1 MTPRCLLIIS
11 LWSFGLSSQC
21 WSTDVSTAQRPN
33 IVLIMADDLGYECIG
48 INGSTQY
55 QTPHLDQIASKGMR
69 FIQCHAQPLCTPTR
83 VKLMTGLS
91 NARNYS
97 AFSILPRDQKT
108 IGQYF
113 KQAGYRTCVAGKWQL
128 YGAEHYSPQFRE
140 KGTLPEQAGFES
152 TCLWQVDKSG
162 SRFFAP
168 LMYVDG
174 KNIQFSD
181 DQYGPQVA
189 TDYILKFMEQK
200 RKEAFFVYYPMIL
213 THSPFVPTPLSK
225 SPSSK
230 DKQKNF
236 ADMVHYMDF
245 TIGRIVNKV
254 KELGLAE
261 NTLIMFVGDNGTH
274 TTLESKLGERVVRG
288 GKGKTTNAGTH
299 VPMVAYWPGV
309 IEPGEVNDKLI
320 DMSDFLPTC
329 LAACSIEA
337 TNQIDGLSFFH
348 QLIGKPGIDRKWIY
362 CYYNPR
368 PERTEASYFIRDT
381 RYKLY
386 GDERFYDL
394 KADHLENSPIT
405 QPKGDTL
412 KAFSELRTTLDSLPT
427 KGTKLLQF
435 PR

>member
-1 MTPRCLLIIS
+1 MKPRCLIIIG
-11 LWSFGLSSQC
+11 LLFFGLTSRC

-33 IVLIMADDLGYECIG
+33 VVLIMADDLGYECIG
-48 INGSTQY
+48 FNGSTQY
-55 QTPHLDQIASKGMR
+55 QTPYLDQIASQGMR
-69 FIQCHAQPLCTPTR
+69 FINCHAQPLCTPTR

-113 KQAGYRTCVAGKWQL
+113 KQSGYRTCAAGKWQL
-128 YGAEHYSPQFRE
+128 YGAEHYASQFRE

-181 DQYGPQVA
+181 DQYGPKVA

-200 RKEAFFVYYPMIL
+200 RKEPFFVYYPMIL

-309 IEPGEVNDKLI
+309 IKPGEVNDNLI

-329 LAACSIEA
+329 LAACRIEE
-337 TNQIDGLSFFH
+337 TNQLDGLSFFVP
-348 QLIGKPGIDRKWIY
+348 GKFLVG
-362 CYYNPR
+362 
-368 PERTEASYFIRDT
+368 
-381 RYKLY
+381 
-386 GDERFYDL
+386 
-394 KADHLENSPIT
+394 
-405 QPKGDTL
+405 
-412 KAFSELRTTLDSLPT
+412 SEMSCRI
-427 KGTKLLQF
+427 KVH
-435 PR
+435 

>member
-11 LWSFGLSSQC
+11 LLSFGLSSQC

-245 TIGRIVNKV
+245 TISRIVNKV

-309 IEPGEVNDKLI
+309 IEPGEVNDNLI

-381 RYKLY
+381 QYKLY

-394 KADHLENSPIT
+394 KVDHLENSPIT